1 MDALLYVLR
10 TAAFY
15 FLMALLAAMFVRAVL
30 SWLPLSEGNTLEN
43 IVFAVT
49 EPFIIPVRFLLERI
63 EWVKNAP
70 LDVSFFVTFLII
82 SLLFDAVAP

>member
-30 SWLPLSEGNTLEN
+30 SWLPLSEGNTLET
-43 IVFAVT
+43 IVYAVT

>member
-1 MDALLYVLR
+1 MEAALYVMR
-10 TAAFY
+10 TVAFY
-15 FLMALLAAMFVRAVL
+15 FLMALLAAMFVRAIC
-30 SWLPLSEGNTLEN
+30 SWLPFGENVIEN
-43 IVFAVT
+43 IAYAVT

-82 SLLFDAVAP
+82 SLLFDAVST